1 MNEVIGLVAATLT
14 TFAFLPQAIRVMK
27 TQSTSDLSPI
37 MYASFVCGV
46 LLWLVYG
53 VMLGNLALIL
63 ANAVTAI
70 FAGIVFFFVLKN
82 NVFKRMNTT
91 A

>member
-1 MNEVIGLVAATLT
+1 MIEVIGLIAAALT
-14 TFAFLPQAIRVMK
+14 TFAFMPQALRVVK
-27 TQSTSDLSPI
+27 TQSTADLSPI
-37 MYASFVCGV
+37 MYASFVTGV

-63 ANAVTAI
+63 ANAVTAL
-70 FAGIVFFFVLKN
+70 FAGIVFFYVLKN
-82 NVFKRMNTT
+82 NVFKARRE